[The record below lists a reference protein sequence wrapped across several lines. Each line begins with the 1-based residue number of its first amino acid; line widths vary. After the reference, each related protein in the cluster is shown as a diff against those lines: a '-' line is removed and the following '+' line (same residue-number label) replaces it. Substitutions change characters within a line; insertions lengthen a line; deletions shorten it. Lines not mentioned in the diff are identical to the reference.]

1 MGLLVEQITSVLCPA
16 CKCAASWSVW
26 NCAEEVD
33 DVFAAEVVDA
43 SDDKFSFEDLV
54 PDSTDGF
61 ETVDVKP
68 CTVPDFDVFVGGDLV
83 GFVSEATDSFVDE
96 AIDDFVGEATDD
108 FVDEATDDFVDET
121 IDEFVDEATKDF
133 LGEGALSGLSFCL
146 PSDLTRVN
154 RLPSVSLFLAA
165 SAWTA
170 LAFVNK

>member
-1 MGLLVEQITSVLCPA
+1 M
-16 CKCAASWSVW
+16 
-26 NCAEEVD
+26 D

-43 SDDKFSFEDLV
+43 SDDEFSFEDLV

-68 CTVPDFDVFVGGDLV
+68 CTVLDFDVFVGGDLV
-83 GFVSEATDSFVDE
+83 GFVSEATDG
-96 AIDDFVGEATDD
+96 FVGEVTDD

-121 IDEFVDEATKDF
+121 TDEFVDEATKDF
-133 LGEGALSGLSFCL
+133 LGEGALSGSALSGLSFCL

-165 SAWTA
+165 SA
-170 LAFVNK
+170 

>member
-1 MGLLVEQITSVLCPA
+1 M
-16 CKCAASWSVW
+16 
-26 NCAEEVD
+26 D

-43 SDDKFSFEDLV
+43 SDDEFSFEDLV

-68 CTVPDFDVFVGGDLV
+68 CTVLDFDVFVGGDLV
-83 GFVSEATDSFVDE
+83 GFVSEATDGFVDEATDDFVGEAVDDFVDE

-121 IDEFVDEATKDF
+121 TDEFVDEATKDF
-133 LGEGALSGLSFCL
+133 LGEGALSGSALSGLSFCL

-154 RLPSVSLFLAA
+154 RLPSASLFLAA
-165 SAWTA
+165 SA
-170 LAFVNK
+170 